1 MRLSTA
7 ICWGISLTAMSV
19 AAAILTGCPARA
31 DDESAAAGEIVVE
44 DVAAT
49 PARVGETSR
58 ITFTIRNDGAE
69 RVLVTGVDTATSE
82 ASRVVGFLGTSHAA
96 AVGSLPVGPG
106 EEVRLGARTAW
117 IEMEPLAS
125 DLTPGS
131 RFPARLLLARGSLP
145 LSVHV
150 MASRDSA
157 DAGSAPHGQAY
168 VSRRLAPC

>member
-7 ICWGISLTAMSV
+7 LCWGISLTAISV

-44 DVAAT
+44 EVAAT
-49 PARVGETSR
+49 PARAGETSR
-58 ITFTIRNDGAE
+58 VTFTIRNDGSE
-69 RVLVTGVDTATSE
+69 RVLVTGLDAAPGE
-82 ASRVVGFLGTSHAA
+82 ASRVVGFLGSSHAV

-106 EEVRLGARTAW
+106 EEVRLGERTAW
-117 IEMEPLAS
+117 VELGPLAS

-131 RFPARLLLARGSLP
+131 RFPAQLLFGRGSLP

-150 MASRDSA
+150 MAPRSSA
-157 DAGSAPHGQAY
+157 DAGSAQRGQAS

>member
-7 ICWGISLTAMSV
+7 LCWGISLTAMSV

-49 PARVGETSR
+49 PARAGETTR
-58 ITFTIRNDGAE
+58 ITFTIRNDGGE
-69 RVLVTGVDTATSE
+69 RVLVTGVDAATGE

-106 EEVRLGARTAW
+106 EEVRLGGKTAW
-117 IEMEPLAS
+117 IELGPLAS
-125 DLTPGS
+125 DLKPGS
-131 RFPARLLLARGSLP
+131 RFPARLLFGRGSLP
-145 LSVHV
+145 LSLHV
-150 MASRDSA
+150 MASRGSA
-157 DAGSAPHGQAY
+157 DAGGAARGQAS
-168 VSRRLAPC
+168 VSLRLAPC